1 MKQIKIGLLGFGTV
15 GTGVS
20 KLIEQQ
26 NEELQQRLQA
36 ELVIE
41 KVLVRDASK
50 KKRLFSCTGSFYN
63 RCE

>member
-20 KLIEQQ
+20 KMIEQQ
-26 NEELQQRLQA
+26 KEELQQRLQA
-36 ELVIE
+36 DLLIE

-50 KKRLFSCTGSFYN
+50 KSSMFS
-63 RCE
+63 